1 VKERKFLGVTKDNK
15 AETLEKILKR
25 EITEKGKRV
34 PVVNMDMD
42 KRIKG
47 VVRRVFPDADIV
59 ADKFH
64 VAAHTNK
71 VIDLCRI
78 AVEKSVNERF
88 EIKRILLMKTKMLD
102 KIRHKTKWE
111 QKVKKF
117 ESILKAHPEIK
128 ILWDLKNKLHGFY
141 KCKNLETAKVSW
153 KALHEF
159 LEKHEITHPEFSDL
173 RKTFTNWEAEILNHF
188 VHRTTNAYIEGL
200 NNRIETL
207 KRKKWGF
214 RNKENFIKSLCYM
227 LFPISEIFSDLI
239 FVHWF

>member
-88 EIKRILLMKTKMLD
+88 EIKRILLMKTEMLD

-128 ILWDLKNKLHGFY
+128 ILWDLKTNFTVFI
-141 KCKNLETAKVSW
+141 NARIW
-153 KALHEF
+153 KPQKF
-159 LEKHEITHPEFSDL
+159 LGRHYTSFL
-173 RKTFTNWEAEILNHF
+173 RNMKSLIPNFPTSGKRSQT
-188 VHRTTNAYIEGL
+188 G
-200 NNRIETL
+200 
-207 KRKKWGF
+207 KRKF
-214 RNKENFIKSLCYM
+214 
-227 LFPISEIFSDLI
+227 
-239 FVHWF
+239 